1 MRIWNANAKCEYNM
15 EDLLIKHITHHPR
28 DANYEDDVLHS
39 LATIKKNK
47 CIKRFHATPDIK
59 SIQLVTPDD
68 RWHA

>member
-39 LATIKKNK
+39 LATIKKIN
-47 CIKRFHATPDIK
+47 ALND
-59 SIQLVTPDD
+59 SMQLLTLNPYNS
-68 RWHA
+68 